1 MLQNQLHNKF
11 MNTFEYLTGA
21 VKIMDNDH
29 AYIHQGKY
37 FSVTYQLTI
46 LTGAT
51 AKVTFLT
58 NSDKSIHYRPA
69 SIVASA
75 DKLSLNVYEGSSGA
89 SGGTALTPLNRNRQS
104 IIATDVVI
112 KTGVTVTTN
121 GTLIQTA
128 YLPGST
134 GVGQSRAGASA
145 GGTNE
150 WVLKT
155 DTLYTYEFINGS
167 TESNVVW
174 VEFQWY
180 EE

>member
-1 MLQNQLHNKF
+1 
-11 MNTFEYLTGA
+11 MNTFEFLTGA

-37 FSVTYQLTI
+37 FSVTFLLTI
-46 LTGAT
+46 TTGAT
-51 AKVTFLT
+51 TKVTFLT
-58 NSDKSIHYRPA
+58 NSDKMIHYRPA

-75 DKLSLNVYEGSSGA
+75 DKLSANIYEGSSVA
-89 SGGTALTPLNRNRQS
+89 SGGTALTPICRNRQTPLT
-104 IIATDVVI
+104 TDVVVT
-112 KTGVTVTTN
+112 TGVTVGTN

-128 YLPGST
+128 YLPGSAS
-134 GVGQSRAGASA
+134 VGQSRAGSTA

-150 WVLKT
+150 WVLKA

-167 TESNVVW
+167 TETNTVW